1 MRSVDDPRNLDSC
14 DFVYNNKSPVR
25 MRESRRRWPLWGCCH
40 CRISLSM
47 NTRINNYLQEWPP
60 HDAEGDDLR
69 NWIQM
74 WPLDNS
80 RVDYE
85 DLSVWEGQVLL
96 IHINYPQ
103 ANEFQTVTWAIIV
116 SWETI
121 KFKYTALLRPREL
134 LMIFQIEE
142 ELPTKDYWLP
152 NDKYWGGKSRCE
164 AEIVGTA
171 EILDNVGIS
180 VSGGKDSATLYQ
192 PATGSWLV
200 LRPARPVVDLSQ

>member
-1 MRSVDDPRNLDSC
+1 MIRETWTPVISNKIINLQFEWEKVDDDDPFEDAATVEYRSRWTHELITIYKNDH
-14 DFVYNNKSPVR
+14 R
-25 MRESRRRWPLWGCCH
+25 TMR
-40 CRISLSM
+40 
-47 NTRINNYLQEWPP
+47 
-60 HDAEGDDLR
+60 AEGDDLR

-134 LMIFQIEE
+134 LLIFQIEE
-142 ELPTKDYWLP
+142 ELPTRDYWLP
-152 NDKYWGGKSRCE
+152 NDKYWGGGKSCCE

-171 EILDNVGIS
+171 EILDDVGIS
-180 VSGGKDSATLYQ
+180 VSDGKDDATLPQ
-192 PATGSWLV
+192 PATVPG
-200 LRPARPVVDLSQ
+200 